1 MALRLQ
7 GSLLYGVSRVYD
19 QQCGYTL
26 LDAQMMRDKMV
37 TMLKQLPGGGLD
49 PSAGKTKP
57 TSLILPYDPTFLPE
71 TGLPGLDLN
80 FALFD
85 VMSDDSSTQ
94 RSGSL
99 TSSPATSQSAN
110 SQIGVIQ
117 LELPTYDLIRE
128 GDVQDLNLADTL
140 TSGKKREFLGKD
152 LNDEGVLLQPDFE
165 FDEDGNIIE
174 FDASHLSPS
183 KRRKVSPEH
192 GVLEGPAGEDVQEGA
207 VDEVPLPMMDDGMEI
222 NAQPGPQDPENNN
235 ALSPKDRLMEDG
247 EIERT
252 GEVRAQQRI
261 RQVKNIISDD
271 STTLRNTDLAKWNDE
286 YSANMAHATKLKKQN
301 KLPTLAKKN
310 AAFWVFGLGIGSVGM
325 GLGQRREDG
334 PLKEYSGDALYSL
347 VPGEKHSHR
356 VEPDENDE
364 QQSHGALGHSGQ
376 KQTLDVEI
384 GRQAP
389 SSVYDD
395 RSSQMPWNI
404 TASLQGSVRG
414 QRFGSISGSSARPRG
429 RLISASP
436 LAGRD
441 RHSSLSIPN
450 VGDDLGELEQL
461 DITQYLE
468 GELAPDNEDIS
479 TLTARRKSMIDR
491 ITSSLDTESLN
502 FFEFIQ
508 MKLDES
514 ASTKPGV
521 ITFPELLPP
530 TETTRIV
537 AAHGFMNVL
546 TLATKGVLDVSQE
559 SCTDLGAGT
568 WGIRFQH
575 GDISLRMTGA
585 GAGAGI

>member
-1 MALRLQ
+1 
-7 GSLLYGVSRVYD
+7 
-19 QQCGYTL
+19 
-26 LDAQMMRDKMV
+26 
-37 TMLKQLPGGGLD
+37 
-49 PSAGKTKP
+49 
-57 TSLILPYDPTFLPE
+57 
-71 TGLPGLDLN
+71 
-80 FALFD
+80 LFD
-85 VMSDDSSTQ
+85 VTSDDSSTQ
-94 RSGSL
+94 RSGSW

-110 SQIGVIQ
+110 SQVGIIQ
-117 LELPTYDLIRE
+117 LELPTDDLIRE
-128 GDVQDLNLADTL
+128 GDVQEPNFPDTL
-140 TSGKKREFLGKD
+140 TSGKKRGLFGKD
-152 LNDEGVLLQPDFE
+152 LEDEGVLLQPDFE

-174 FDASHLSPS
+174 FDASHISPR
-183 KRRKVSPEH
+183 KRRKVSPEQ
-192 GVLEGPAGEDVQEGA
+192 GGLEGPAGEEIQEGA
-207 VDEVPLPMMDDGMEI
+207 VEEVPLPMIENGMDI
-222 NAQPGPQDPENNN
+222 NAQPGPQDPENNA
-235 ALSPKDRLMEDG
+235 ALSPKDCLMEDG

-252 GEVRAQQRI
+252 GEARAQQRI
-261 RQVKNIISDD
+261 RQVKTIISDD
-271 STTLRNTDLAKWNDE
+271 CTTLRNTDLAKWNDK
-286 YSANMAHATKLKKQN
+286 YVANMAHATKLKKQN

-325 GLGQRREDG
+325 GLGQHREDG

-347 VPGEKHSHR
+347 VSGEKASHR
-356 VEPDENDE
+356 VGDDEKDE
-364 QQSHGALGHSGQ
+364 DRQTHRALGQSGQ

-404 TASLQGSVRG
+404 STSLQGSSIRG
-414 QRFGSISGSSARPRG
+414 QRFGSISGSSARPHG

-450 VGDDLGELEQL
+450 VGDDLDELEQL

-491 ITSSLDTESLN
+491 ITSTLDTESLT

-508 MKLDES
+508 LKLDEAATES

-546 TLATKGVLDVSQE
+546 TLATKGVLAVSQE

-575 GDISLRMTGA
+575 GAVSLRMAGA